1 MNRLDGKVA
10 LISGAARG
18 IGAETARLMVEAGAK
33 VVIGDLLDERGRETA
48 RGLGDAALYVHLDVT
63 AEADWNTA
71 IAAAVS
77 RFGKLDILVNNA
89 GLFLGKDIE
98 SASLDEWH
106 RLCAV
111 NLTGVFLGTKLAIP
125 ALREAAQTSPHG
137 SAIVNLAS
145 TAGIVG
151 STQDPLYSMTKGG
164 VTLFTKSAAL
174 EFARK
179 GYRIRVNSMHP
190 GTIDTDMGDQ
200 VLVTRAR
207 NLGTNDVE
215 AARAQV
221 IERLPIG
228 RMGTPTDIAKGHRV
242 PGFRRRR
249 VHDRRRPRHRRRHH
263 RAVDL
268 DRFTPA
274 ARQPNSVA
282 RRSLATA
289 GPASTAWRPRSAA
302 RPPADAHRHTRC
314 RSRTRPHA
322 R

>member
-18 IGAETARLMVEAGAK
+18 IGAETARLMLEAGAR
-33 VVIGDLLDERGRETA
+33 VAIADVLDERGRETA
-48 RGLGDAALYVHLDVT
+48 RTIGGDALYQRLDVT
-63 AEADWNTA
+63 REEDWN
-71 IAAAVS
+71 AAVAATIG

-89 GLFLGKDIE
+89 GVFLGKDLE
-98 SASLDEWH
+98 TASLAEWE

-111 NLTGVFLGTKLAIP
+111 NLTGVFLGTKLCLP
-125 ALREAAQTSPHG
+125 ALRDAAQNSPHG

-228 RMGTPTDIAKGHRV
+228 RMGTPTDIAKGIV
-242 PGFRRRR
+242 FLAS
-249 VHDRRRPRHRRRHH
+249 D
-263 RAVDL
+263 D
-268 DRFTPA
+268 A
-274 ARQPNSVA
+274 AFMTGAGLVIDGGI
-282 RRSLATA
+282 TA
-289 GPASTAWRPRSAA
+289 Q
-302 RPPADAHRHTRC
+302 
-314 RSRTRPHA
+314 
-322 R
+322 

>member
-18 IGAETARLMVEAGAK
+18 IGVETARLMIEAGAK
-33 VVIGDLLDERGRETA
+33 LAVGDVLDERGRETA

-63 AEADWNTA
+63 SEADWQAA
-71 IAAAVS
+71 IDAVVGQ
-77 RFGKLDILVNNA
+77 FGKLDILVNNA

-98 SASLDEWH
+98 AASLAEWH

-111 NLTGVFLGTKLAIP
+111 NLTGVFLGTKLALP

-137 SAIVNLAS
+137 SVIVNLAS
-145 TAGIVG
+145 TAGLVG

-200 VLVTRAR
+200 VLATRAR
-207 NLGTNDVE
+207 NLGTNDIE
-215 AARAQV
+215 TARRQV

-228 RMGTPTDIAKGHRV
+228 RMGTPTDIAKGIV
-242 PGFRRRR
+242 FLAS
-249 VHDRRRPRHRRRHH
+249 D
-263 RAVDL
+263 D
-268 DRFTPA
+268 A
-274 ARQPNSVA
+274 AFMTGAGLVIDGGI
-282 RRSLATA
+282 TA
-289 GPASTAWRPRSAA
+289 Q
-302 RPPADAHRHTRC
+302 
-314 RSRTRPHA
+314 
-322 R
+322 

>member
-18 IGAETARLMVEAGAK
+18 IGGETARLMVEAGAT
-33 VVIGDLLDERGRETA
+33 VVIGDVLDERGRETA
-48 RGLGDAALYVHLDVT
+48 RTHGAAALYVHLDVT
-63 AEADWNTA
+63 REDDWNA
-71 IAAAVS
+71 AVAAALA

-98 SASLDEWH
+98 AASLAEWE

-111 NLTGVFLGTKLAIP
+111 NLTGVFLGTKLCVP
-125 ALREAAQTSPHG
+125 PLREAAQQSHCG

-145 TAGIVG
+145 TAGLVG

-207 NLGTNDVE
+207 NLGTNDIEV
-215 AARAQV
+215 ARRQV

-228 RMGTPTDIAKGHRV
+228 RIGTPNDIAKGV
-242 PGFRRRR
+242 VFL
-249 VHDRRRPRHRRRHH
+249 VSD
-263 RAVDL
+263 D
-268 DRFTPA
+268 A
-274 ARQPNSVA
+274 AFVTGA
-282 RRSLATA
+282 GLVIDGGITA
-289 GPASTAWRPRSAA
+289 Q
-302 RPPADAHRHTRC
+302 
-314 RSRTRPHA
+314 
-322 R
+322 

>member
-18 IGAETARLMVEAGAK
+18 IGAETARLMIEAGAK
-33 VVIGDLLDERGRETA
+33 LAIGDVLDERGRETA
-48 RGLGDAALYVHLDVT
+48 HGFGDAAIYVHLDVT
-63 AEADWNTA
+63 SEADWQAA
-71 IAAAVS
+71 IDAVVG

-98 SASLDEWH
+98 AASLAEWH

-111 NLTGVFLGTKLAIP
+111 NLTGVFLGTKLALP
-125 ALREAAQTSPHG
+125 ALREAAQTSLHG
-137 SAIVNLAS
+137 SVIVNLAS
-145 TAGIVG
+145 TAGLVG

-200 VLVTRAR
+200 VLATRAR
-207 NLGTNDVE
+207 NLGTNDIE
-215 AARAQV
+215 SARRQV

-228 RMGTPTDIAKGHRV
+228 RMGTPTDIAKGIV
-242 PGFRRRR
+242 FLAS
-249 VHDRRRPRHRRRHH
+249 D
-263 RAVDL
+263 D
-268 DRFTPA
+268 A
-274 ARQPNSVA
+274 AFMTGAGLVIDGGI
-282 RRSLATA
+282 TA
-289 GPASTAWRPRSAA
+289 Q
-302 RPPADAHRHTRC
+302 
-314 RSRTRPHA
+314 
-322 R
+322 

>member
-33 VVIGDLLDERGRETA
+33 VAIGDVLDERGRETA
-48 RGLGDAALYVHLDVT
+48 RALGEGAFYVHLDVT
-63 AEADWNTA
+63 SEADWQ
-71 IAAAVS
+71 AVIDAVLG
-77 RFGKLDILVNNA
+77 RWGRLDILVNNA

-98 SASLDEWH
+98 AATLEEWH

-111 NLTGVFLGTKLAIP
+111 NLTGVFLGTKLAVP
-125 ALREAAQTSPHG
+125 ALREAAKTSPEG
-137 SAIVNLAS
+137 SVIVNLAS
-145 TAGIVG
+145 TAGLVG

-179 GYRIRVNSMHP
+179 RYRIRVNSMHP

-215 AARAQV
+215 MARRQV

-228 RMGTPTDIAKGHRV
+228 
-242 PGFRRRR
+242 
-249 VHDRRRPRHRRRHH
+249 
-263 RAVDL
+263 
-268 DRFTPA
+268 
-274 ARQPNSVA
+274 
-282 RRSLATA
+282 
-289 GPASTAWRPRSAA
+289 AWA
-302 RPPADAHRHTRC
+302 RPPISPKA
-314 RSRTRPHA
+314 SYFSPRT
-322 R
+322 

>member
-18 IGAETARLMVEAGAK
+18 IGGETARLMVEAGAK
-33 VVIGDLLDERGRETA
+33 VVIGDVLDERGRATA
-48 RGLGDAALYVHLDVT
+48 HTLESAGGEALYLHLDVT
-63 AEADWNTA
+63 SEDAWNAT
-71 IAAAVS
+71 IAAILA

-98 SASLDEWH
+98 AASLEEWQ

-111 NLTGVFLGTKLAIP
+111 NLTGVFLGTKLALP
-125 ALREAAQTSPHG
+125 ALRDAARASPHG

-145 TAGIVG
+145 VAGLVG

-207 NLGTNDVE
+207 NLGTNDVA

-228 RMGTPTDIAKGHRV
+228 RIGTVTDIAKGIV
-242 PGFRRRR
+242 FLAS
-249 VHDRRRPRHRRRHH
+249 D
-263 RAVDL
+263 D
-268 DRFTPA
+268 A
-274 ARQPNSVA
+274 AFMTGAGLVIDGGI
-282 RRSLATA
+282 TA
-289 GPASTAWRPRSAA
+289 Q
-302 RPPADAHRHTRC
+302 
-314 RSRTRPHA
+314 
-322 R
+322 

>member
-33 VVIGDLLDERGRETA
+33 VVIGDVLDERGRETA
-48 RGLGDAALYVHLDVT
+48 RGLADAALYVHLDVT
-63 AEADWNTA
+63 GEEDWN
-71 IAAAVS
+71 AAVVAARE

-98 SASLDEWH
+98 AASLAEWG
-106 RLCAV
+106 RLSAV
-111 NLTGVFLGTKLAIP
+111 NLTGVFLGTKLCLP
-125 ALREAAQTSPHG
+125 ALRDAALQDAGGGG

-145 TAGIVG
+145 TAGLVG

-179 GYRIRVNSMHP
+179 GYRIRVNSVHP

-207 NLGTNDVE
+207 NLGTNDIE
-215 AARAQV
+215 AARRQV
-221 IERLPIG
+221 VDRLPIG
-228 RMGTPTDIAKGHRV
+228 RMGTAGDIAKGIV
-242 PGFRRRR
+242 FLASDDAGFMTGSAL
-249 VHDRRRPRHRRRHH
+249 V
-263 RAVDL
+263 VDGGI
-268 DRFTPA
+268 
-274 ARQPNSVA
+274 
-282 RRSLATA
+282 TA
-289 GPASTAWRPRSAA
+289 Q
-302 RPPADAHRHTRC
+302 
-314 RSRTRPHA
+314 
-322 R
+322 

>member
-33 VVIGDLLDERGRETA
+33 VAIGDVLDEKGRETA
-48 RGLGDAALYVHLDVT
+48 RALETAGGEALYVDLDVT
-63 AEADWNTA
+63 REEDWN
-71 IAAAVS
+71 AAVAAVVG
-77 RFGKLDILVNNA
+77 RFGKLDVLVNNA

-98 SASLDEWH
+98 NASLAEWE

-111 NLTGVFLGTKLAIP
+111 NLTGVFLGTKLCLP
-125 ALREAAQTSPHG
+125 ALREAATHSEHG
-137 SAIVNLAS
+137 SVIVNLAS
-145 TAGIVG
+145 VAGLVG

-207 NLGTNDVE
+207 NLGTNDIE
-215 AARAQV
+215 MARRQV
-221 IERLPIG
+221 IDRLPIG
-228 RMGTPTDIAKGHRV
+228 RLGTVTDIAKGIV
-242 PGFRRRR
+242 FLAS
-249 VHDRRRPRHRRRHH
+249 D
-263 RAVDL
+263 D
-268 DRFTPA
+268 A
-274 ARQPNSVA
+274 AFMTGAGLVIDGGI
-282 RRSLATA
+282 TA
-289 GPASTAWRPRSAA
+289 Q
-302 RPPADAHRHTRC
+302 
-314 RSRTRPHA
+314 
-322 R
+322 